1 MLLYEF
7 KVHLLLNPARTVY
20 LQFPEHRDCTCPF
33 EVKAVGC
40 VQRKLMRRTPD
51 EDATDFCQLQVSAP
65 QAGVASILAEQFLT
79 LLDEAAP
86 ALGRDDLFIEVVD
99 ASVCRQSYFIAD
111 CQKVDAGLILS
122 LAWLTAGKCCV

>member
-40 VQRKLMRRTPD
+40 VQRK
-51 EDATDFCQLQVSAP
+51 
-65 QAGVASILAEQFLT
+65 
-79 LLDEAAP
+79 
-86 ALGRDDLFIEVVD
+86 
-99 ASVCRQSYFIAD
+99 
-111 CQKVDAGLILS
+111 KGLIWRS
-122 LAWLTAGKCCV
+122 MARVVGNVGSPCCRNLWQAAA